1 MSQSRIQS
9 ALFRYSPPVLI
20 LIIAFL
26 VFGAFLYGMG
36 FNPLVVYKGILI
48 GAFGSVSG
56 LSAVLNLS
64 SVYILTALCAIIA
77 FRCKI
82 WNIGGEGQL
91 YAGALGATVAAVSG
105 VSSYLVLP
113 LALLASVAFGCLWAL
128 LPTVLRIKFR
138 ADEVVSTVMMNYLIL
153 ILIEY
158 LITGPLKDPLAT
170 GTPVS
175 RLLPSSSRLPL
186 IAGTQINVGF
196 ILAIAVVVVAYFIIH
211 KTVIGFRIDLV
222 GGNPSA
228 AKLAGISA
236 WKMILLVMLVSSG
249 LAGLAGGIIMSSET
263 SRLLL
268 GISNNYGYM
277 GMGVAILGALEP
289 IWAVPSAVFFSALT
303 VGGIVMQR
311 EIGISFNFIN
321 AFQAVMVIVITLR
334 FILSRG
340 LNRLRAKS

>member
-1 MSQSRIQS
+1 
-9 ALFRYSPPVLI
+9 LI
-20 LIIAFL
+20 LVIAFL
-26 VFGAFLYGMG
+26 VFGVFLYVMG

-48 GAFGSVSG
+48 GSFGSISG

-77 FRCKI
+77 FRCRI

-91 YAGALGATVAAVSG
+91 YAGALGATVAALSG

-113 LALLASVAFGCLWAL
+113 LALVASIVFGCLWSL
-128 LPTVLRIKFR
+128 IPTVLRIRFQ

-153 ILIEY
+153 ILINY

-175 RLLPSSSRLPL
+175 RLLPNSSRLPL

-196 ILAIAVVVVAYFIIH
+196 ILTIAIVALVYFIVH

-228 AKLAGISA
+228 AKLAGISG
-236 WKMILLVMLVSSG
+236 WKTILLVMLVSSG
-249 LAGLAGGIIMSSET
+249 LAGLAGGLIMSSET

-268 GISNNYGYM
+268 GISNSYGYM
-277 GMGVAILGALEP
+277 GMGVAILGGLEP
-289 IWAVPSAVFFSALT
+289 IWAIPSAIFFSALT
-303 VGGIVMQR
+303 VGGIVMQS

-340 LNRLRAKS
+340 MNRLRAKS